1 MIRIQKR
8 EECCGCTAC
17 EQICPQHCITLTPDD
32 EGFLYPQINLER
44 CIDCHLC
51 EKACPVI
58 NQNKERTPIE
68 VYAAYNKN
76 EEVRKSSSSGGIFS
90 LIAEE
95 VINKKGVVFGV
106 KFDEE
111 LNVSFDYTESF
122 KGLNQFRGSK
132 YVQASLNNTYKQVLD
147 FLKDERLVLF
157 TGTPCQI
164 AGLKSFLKKDYPNL
178 LLVDLIC
185 EGVPSPKVWRKYLQE
200 ETEKQ
205 LKKNKSQSPISET
218 IIQKFTF
225 RDKSKGWK
233 QHGITFQIVDQRSK
247 TSIPVSIYRDSAY
260 LQALFHYVILRPI
273 CYTCPFKKCKSHSDI
288 TIADYWG
295 INILHP
301 EMDDD
306 KGTSMVFINTEK
318 GKSFF
323 QIDNTVYLKTE
334 YEESFYHN
342 NVITSVKKHS
352 NRDRF
357 YSNIDNCRSIIK
369 LLNRCTFPLS
379 YKIKEFFKRTLSKYV
394 SKKTYHKLEVIWRKA
409 KK

>member
-157 TGTPCQI
+157 TGT
-164 AGLKSFLKKDYPNL
+164 
-178 LLVDLIC
+178 
-185 EGVPSPKVWRKYLQE
+185 
-200 ETEKQ
+200 
-205 LKKNKSQSPISET
+205 
-218 IIQKFTF
+218 
-225 RDKSKGWK
+225 
-233 QHGITFQIVDQRSK
+233 H
-247 TSIPVSIYRDSAY
+247 
-260 LQALFHYVILRPI
+260 
-273 CYTCPFKKCKSHSDI
+273 
-288 TIADYWG
+288 
-295 INILHP
+295 
-301 EMDDD
+301 
-306 KGTSMVFINTEK
+306 
-318 GKSFF
+318 
-323 QIDNTVYLKTE
+323 
-334 YEESFYHN
+334 
-342 NVITSVKKHS
+342 
-352 NRDRF
+352 
-357 YSNIDNCRSIIK
+357 
-369 LLNRCTFPLS
+369 
-379 YKIKEFFKRTLSKYV
+379 
-394 SKKTYHKLEVIWRKA
+394 A
-409 KK
+409 K